1 MIELILDGGLLR
13 FDGEVIELFD
23 ERGSSDRYHI
33 RFLNKLEFT
42 EGRKGITLL
51 SLDHGKGGGFSS
63 WIIPAEHMDQ
73 AQKFMEAVQAAKA
86 NL

>member
-1 MIELILDGGLLR
+1 MIELTLDRGILR

-33 RFLNKLEFT
+33 RYVNKLEFS
-42 EGRKGITLL
+42 EGRKGITLI

-63 WIIPAEHMDQ
+63 WIIPAENMDQ
-73 AQKFMEAVQAAKA
+73 AQKFMAAVQAEKAKP
-86 NL
+86 

>member
-1 MIELILDGGLLR
+1 MMELILDGGLLR

-42 EGRKGITLL
+42 EGRKGITLI

-73 AQKFMEAVQAAKA
+73 AHKFMEAVQSAKA
-86 NL
+86 NS

>member
-1 MIELILDGGLLR
+1 MMEMILDGGLLR

-33 RFLNKLEFT
+33 RFLNKMEFT

-63 WIIPAEHMDQ
+63 WIIPSEHMDE
-73 AQKFMEAVQAAKA
+73 AYKFMEAVQTAKA

>member
-1 MIELILDGGLLR
+1 MIELNLEGGLLR

-33 RFLNKLEFT
+33 RYLKKLEFA

-51 SLDHGKGGGFSS
+51 NLSYGGGGFSG
-63 WIIPAEHMDQ
+63 WIIPAGNMDQ
-73 AQKFMEAVQAAKA
+73 AQQFMRAVLAAQAR
-86 NL
+86 L

>member
-1 MIELILDGGLLR
+1 MVELILDGGLLR
-13 FDGEVIELFD
+13 FDGEVFELFD

-42 EGRKGITLL
+42 EGAKGITLI

-63 WIIPAEHMDQ
+63 WIIPSENMDQ

-86 NL
+86 KL

>member
-1 MIELILDGGLLR
+1 MIEMILDGGLLR

-23 ERGSSDRYHI
+23 ERRSSDRYHI
-33 RFLNKLEFT
+33 RFLNKLEFSD
-42 EGRKGITLL
+42 GRKGIRLL

-63 WIIPAEHMDQ
+63 WIIPAEEMEQ

>member
-1 MIELILDGGLLR
+1 MIELNLQEGLLR

-23 ERGSSDRYHI
+23 ERGNSDRYHI
-33 RFLNKLEFT
+33 RYLNKLEFA

-51 SLDHGKGGGFSS
+51 NLRYGKGGGFSG
-63 WIIPAEHMDQ
+63 WIIPAENMGQ
-73 AQKFMEAVQAAKA
+73 AQQFMEAVQTAKA